1 MDIENEE
8 EANVSKDVYTQR
20 EPVENY
26 KAIYEQLRKD
36 HVKLKEE
43 TDKRKFN
50 IEQMQNDNECIYYT
64 GLPDYIALSAL
75 YELVKGDLGRGVL
88 SSFEKLILC
97 LMRLRHG
104 TAVVDLA
111 DRFQVSKTT
120 ASNVFLQT
128 LNVLFIKLKPLI
140 CWPTREELSISMPT
154 CFRARF
160 GTKITTVID
169 CFELFIDRP
178 SNLTARA
185 LTWSHYKNHN
195 TVKYLIGITPQGTI
209 SFISNGWG
217 GRTSDQHITE
227 NSDFLKNLE
236 YGDTVMS
243 DRGFNIA
250 ETLGTCGAR
259 LEIPSFTKGKSQLS
273 ANEFEKT
280 RVIANVCIHVD
291 RVIGILRKK
300 YSILNKT
307 LPIDFLLSENDEIP
321 TLDKI
326 VHVSCALIN
335 MCPSVVPL
343 G

>member
-1 MDIENEE
+1 MFS
-8 EANVSKDVYTQR
+8 V
-20 EPVENY
+20 
-26 KAIYEQLRKD
+26 
-36 HVKLKEE
+36 
-43 TDKRKFN
+43 
-50 IEQMQNDNECIYYT
+50 
-64 GLPDYIALSAL
+64 
-75 YELVKGDLGRGVL
+75 
-88 SSFEKLILC
+88 EKLILC

-104 TAVVDLA
+104 TAVADLA

-128 LNVLFIKLKPLI
+128 LKVLFIKLKPLI

-154 CFRARF
+154 CFHARF

-236 YGDTVMS
+236 YGDTVMA
-243 DRGFNIA
+243 DRGFNTA

-259 LEIPSFTKGKSQLS
+259 LEIPSFTKAKSQLS
-273 ANEFEKT
+273 ANEVEKT
-280 RVIANVCIHVD
+280 RVIANVHIHVE

-321 TLDKI
+321 TSDKI